1 MYNRKD
7 MYKDYSDQSL
17 IYYYDTIFNGDVKA
31 MYEWSYGDTTPLSFV
46 FKSEDCVEEKKIDI
60 TFYNFR
66 YEVLYN
72 INDYF
77 YNLTDY
83 AYVDYAI
90 VDKSIVCGDDD
101 PEDYTIQIVINSEL
115 SKTFKRG
122 IYYCSLRLIDEEH
135 DIVTTIIP
143 PDLGLI
149 YVR

>member
-101 PEDYTIQIVINSEL
+101 PEDYTIQIVIN
-115 SKTFKRG
+115 
-122 IYYCSLRLIDEEH
+122 H
-135 DIVTTIIP
+135 
-143 PDLGLI
+143 
-149 YVR
+149 